1 MSKRV
6 SNDHESASAL
16 IDARIRAHDDW
27 KGETLAALRAL
38 IKEAVPEVVEEWK
51 WDGPVWSHH
60 GLICTGEIYKST
72 LKLTF
77 AKGASV
83 NDPAHLFNSSLA
95 GNTRRAID
103 VREGDTVKKAAFKA
117 LIRSAAAVNES
128 TAKKK

>member
-6 SNDHESASAL
+6 SNDDDSASAL

-60 GLICTGEIYKST
+60 GLICTGEIYKSAV
-72 LKLTF
+72 KLTF

-117 LIRSAAAVNES
+117 LIQSAAAVNES